1 MPVAFDQHIASLDTF
16 LATHL
21 NKVQS
26 LRHGLAAV
34 PSTSETITPLLSL
47 EGVNVQFD
55 TLTNQFGVVVVTVS
69 KRSTWITFSNNF
81 YIVNLHWDSCCHFP
95 FIPGSNPDQVKQCYC
110 AQLCIQMH
118 LYNVINQCSYGWRR
132 WNFRSCYLADQG
144 AFWEKFGA

>member
-1 MPVAFDQHIASLDTF
+1 MPVAFDRHITSLDTF

-47 EGVNVQFD
+47 EGVNAQFD

-69 KRSTWITFSNNF
+69 NRSTWITFSINF
-81 YIVNLHWDSCCHFP
+81 LHSQPSLGLLLSLSFHSW
-95 FIPGSNPDQVKQCYC
+95 IKPGRSQTMLLGTSLHSN
-110 AQLCIQMH
+110 ALI
-118 LYNVINQCSYGWRR
+118 
-132 WNFRSCYLADQG
+132 
-144 AFWEKFGA
+144 